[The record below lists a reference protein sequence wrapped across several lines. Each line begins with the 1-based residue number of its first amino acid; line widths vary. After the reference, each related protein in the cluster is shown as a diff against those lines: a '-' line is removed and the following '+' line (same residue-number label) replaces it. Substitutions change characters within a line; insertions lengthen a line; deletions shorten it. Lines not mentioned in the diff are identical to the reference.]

1 LAENNKILAWRLISN
16 DLIEAGIPA
25 GLKSGDYSL
34 EFFDNKN
41 NLLTD
46 KLSIKILGTEN
57 KTVVIRAT
65 PSVIKQGQ
73 RRTIVLQGIHLANA
87 KELFAKNGQSIRLE
101 NINQINDRVLSAE
114 MPATAKPGEYRLFIG
129 EQEQDIKLTVN

>member
-1 LAENNKILAWRLISN
+1 MIWRLISN
-16 DLIEAGIPA
+16 ELIEASIPA

-41 NLLTD
+41 RQLKDQLA
-46 KLSIKILGTEN
+46 IKILDSQNSATI
-57 KTVVIRAT
+57 VAVT
-65 PSVIKQGQ
+65 PSIIKQGA

-114 MPATAKPGEYRLFIG
+114 LPATAKPGEYRIFVG
-129 EQEQDIKLTVN
+129 EQEQDVKLTVN